1 MEANAYFKILETSHY
16 RNGNLIGP
24 SQKMHFSRWR
34 LRQRIKPYL
43 SKETFFHCQAYEALF
58 SKLAYSIFKDYV

>member
-34 LRQRIKPYL
+34 LRQRIKPYQ
-43 SKETFFHCQAYEALF
+43 SKETFFHC
-58 SKLAYSIFKDYV
+58 